1 MSKETLQHTMR
12 SKVRVFED
20 GGIRLLRKGQKGL
33 IHAIFS
39 RFGLV
44 LVLLVLQFGALFSLM
59 RWFSNLLP
67 HYLGGTLLVTAA
79 MMVYLLNQDMNNS
92 VRIPWL
98 VVTALAP
105 VLGVL
110 LFCYTKEDVGHRML
124 KKRLLELEGQTR
136 GQLAQDK
143 KASTAL
149 DADCPGAASLA
160 QYLRGRG
167 GGFPVYENTQVTY
180 FPSGEAKFAALLPQ
194 LESATQ
200 YIFLEYFIIDEGLM
214 WGRILEILARKAAQG
229 VDVRVMYDGTCE
241 FSTLPRDY
249 PSRLEALGIQC
260 KVFSPVTP
268 FVSTHYNY
276 RDHRK
281 ILVIDGQVGFTGGV
295 NLADEYINHI
305 EKYGRWKDSALM
317 LEGEGV
323 RSMTAL
329 FLQMWCILCQPEFEQ
344 FLSDPIPAAANAKG
358 FVVPYGDCPLDGERV
373 GEMVYMDMLN
383 RARKYVHIITPYLI
397 LDGELETALR
407 FAAERGVDVHLILP
421 GKPDKWFVYAL
432 AKTHYKALIS
442 SGVKISEW
450 QPGFTHAKIVI
461 ADGVEAVAGTINL
474 DYRSL
479 YHHFENAVWMRGTD
493 CIANMEADFQDTLTR
508 CRRVEQTKESIWQG
522 KKLLHLAGILLK
534 FIAPLV

>member
-110 LFCYTKEDVGHRML
+110 LFCYTKEDVGHRVL
-124 KKRLLELEGQTR
+124 KKRLLELEGQIR
-136 GQLAQDK
+136 SQLPQDQ

-167 GGFPVYENTQVTY
+167 CGFPVYENTQVTY

-249 PSRLEALGIQC
+249 PRRLEALGIRC
-260 KVFSPVTP
+260 KVFAPVTP

-281 ILVIDGQVGFTGGV
+281 IAVIDGQVAFTGGV
-295 NLADEYINHI
+295 NLADEYINRVVRFGH
-305 EKYGRWKDSALM
+305 WKDTAVM
-317 LEGEGV
+317 LRGEAV
-323 RSMTAL
+323 RSFTLM
-329 FLQMWCILCQPEFEQ
+329 FLNMWAIDEHTMESSR
-344 FLSDPIPAAANAKG
+344 FLAYPTKPVMDAPG
-358 FVVPYGDCPLDGERV
+358 FVLPYSDSPVDGNKV
-373 GEMVYMDMLN
+373 GEQVYIDILS
-383 RARKYVHIITPYLI
+383 RARRYVHIMTPYLI
-397 LDGELETALR
+397 IDHNMETALQY
-407 FAAERGVDVHLILP
+407 AAERGVDVHLILP
-421 GKPDKWFVYAL
+421 GIPDKKYAFAL
-432 AKTHYKALIS
+432 AHTHYASLMKA
-442 SGVKISEW
+442 GVKISEYT
-450 QPGFTHAKIVI
+450 PGFVHAKVFV
-461 ADGVEAVAGTINL
+461 ADDREAVVGTINL

-479 YHHFENAVWMRGTD
+479 YHHFECAAYMLDVP
-493 CIANMEADFQDTLTR
+493 CIADIEADFQHTLKQ
-508 CRRVEQTKESIWQG
+508 CRRMTPERLKND
-522 KKLLHLAGILLK
+522 KLSMKVAGALLK
-534 FIAPLV
+534 AIAPLM